1 MSVTTPVSAT
11 NALKVKVRYQQ
22 KVLNAGN
29 KIDIGIELNL
39 LSSKVITDL
48 AYHEIFTRCLR
59 QEIDAS
65 RLLVLFTGTL
75 SAVSASRGGWTLTLR
90 T

>member
-11 NALKVKVRYQQ
+11 NALKAKVRYQQ
-22 KVLNAGN
+22 KALNVGN
-29 KIDIGIELNL
+29 KIDVGIELNL

-48 AYHEIFTRCLR
+48 AYHEIFTRRLR

-65 RLLVLFTGTL
+65 RLLVLL
-75 SAVSASRGGWTLTLR
+75 EDYWYIKHCVCVCR
-90 T
+90 